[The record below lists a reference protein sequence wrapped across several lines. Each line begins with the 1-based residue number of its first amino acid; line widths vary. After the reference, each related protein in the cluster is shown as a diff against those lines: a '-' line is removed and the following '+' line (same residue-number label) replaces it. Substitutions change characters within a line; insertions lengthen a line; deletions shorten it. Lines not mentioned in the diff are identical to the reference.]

1 MERQSAQRHT
11 AQDTPEDGDAK
22 LLVLS
27 HDTAQGARRPCV
39 PSVLLCA
46 CQAPRLKWR
55 ARIRLPFVPT
65 VVALVH
71 FHPCQFLVYCSC
83 RAVHCPGS
91 LFHSHAWLRSGVY
104 TVAILEKRA
113 LERGAEPRRL
123 ALHAG
128 LVHRG
133 LNLTLGCLHGGKTPH
148 PCWSVCVDLRGTE
161 ESHRCRLPFA
171 LDTHEQGFGLSRL
184 EDGGANPD
192 GRQIRGY
199 QSFQQFPL
207 GTPVRT
213 VHCPLPSWCARFGGP
228 CRALSVPRVLAVPSA
243 AVEDLDSLERV
254 FHAVLRLFLPKIS
267 RKNIRR
273 TKTECFLVFR
283 ILFFSGF
290 RLCRHCRCRRRFRCC
305 CF

>member
-83 RAVHCPGS
+83 RAVHCAGS

-113 LERGAEPRRL
+113 LGARSRAPPSR
-123 ALHAG
+123 
-128 LVHRG
+128 
-133 LNLTLGCLHGGKTPH
+133 T
-148 PCWSVCVDLRGTE
+148 PCWSGPSRPQSHARMLAWWQNSPSLLVCVRG
-161 ESHRCRLPFA
+161 SPW
-171 LDTHEQGFGLSRL
+171 
-184 EDGGANPD
+184 DGGVPPL
-192 GRQIRGY
+192 
-199 QSFQQFPL
+199 SFPL
-207 GTPVRT
+207 
-213 VHCPLPSWCARFGGP
+213 
-228 CRALSVPRVLAVPSA
+228 RA
-243 AVEDLDSLERV
+243 
-254 FHAVLRLFLPKIS
+254 
-267 RKNIRR
+267 
-273 TKTECFLVFR
+273 
-283 ILFFSGF
+283 
-290 RLCRHCRCRRRFRCC
+290 
-305 CF
+305 